1 MGPQP
6 FVKDFTFTGELK
18 VGWSTSIVPI
28 ADPEGLPTQK
38 IAIEQPYANR
48 GRRRLEEV
56 ILKDPEAKQADRLLL
71 IKDAI
76 EVKIVRDGDDEEAT
90 DLVASGDVNF
100 SWIVTEYS
108 EEEIALQFDFDDP
121 ESMSSNASSDFDTI

>member
-1 MGPQP
+1 M
-6 FVKDFTFTGELK
+6 
-18 VGWSTSIVPI
+18 
-28 ADPEGLPTQK
+28 
-38 IAIEQPYANR
+38 
-48 GRRRLEEV
+48 

-76 EVKIVRDGDDEEAT
+76 EVKIVRDGDDEEAI

-121 ESMSSNASSDFDTI
+121 ESMSSNASSEFDTI